1 MRTKSEKYYKALGE
15 REFVM
20 CGICGFAGKVDNSRE
35 VLKKMMDRIAHRG
48 PDDEGMYVDNY
59 VAIGHRRL
67 SIIDLNHGAQ
77 PMYNETGDIA
87 IVFNGEIY
95 NHLEIRQDLIAKGH
109 KFANDSDTE
118 CLIHGY
124 EEYGKELLGKLRGMF
139 AFVIWDTNTKTMFGA
154 RDYFGIKP
162 FYYSMFDGKLIFASE
177 TKAILDFPGFKKE
190 VNEEALEQYLSF
202 QYSVLPETFFKNI
215 FRLPAGHYMEYKDGQ
230 LKIERYFDPLMEP
243 EETGDLEKV
252 VPEIEALVKD
262 TIDAHMIADV
272 EVGSLLSSGVDSS
285 YVVSEFPGEKTF
297 TVGFLDKD
305 SKYNEI
311 GYAED
316 LVKVLNKKNF
326 SKNIDSDEYFESI
339 PTVMYYMDEPLA
351 DPSCIA
357 LYFVDQVAAEQIK
370 VVLSGEGADEFFGGY
385 NIYHEPISLEKYQK
399 LPLGIRKNLAN
410 IAKKLPDIKG
420 RDFLIRGSK
429 TVEER
434 FIGNANMFSVEEREK
449 LLKNPVSHV
458 APMDIVA
465 FEYKKVE
472 KLNDIAKMQYIDTN
486 FWLQGDILLKA
497 DKMSMAHCLESRV
510 PFLDIKVFNYAKK
523 LPIDFRCNDEA
534 TKRAFRIAAKKHLP
548 EATANKKKLGF
559 PVPIRVWLKEDKYY
573 NQVKEIFTGK
583 AAEKYFNTEMLLE
596 LLETHREGKVDNC
609 RKIWTI
615 YVFLVWYNV
624 YFENEEFEPINSEW
638 LKNRIKTA

>member
-1 MRTKSEKYYKALGE
+1 
-15 REFVM
+15 M
-20 CGICGFAGKVDNSRE
+20 CGICGFAGKVNNSRD
-35 VLKKMMDRIAHRG
+35 VLKTMMDKIAHRG
-48 PDDEGMYVDNY
+48 PDDEGMYVDND

-67 SIIDLNHGAQ
+67 SIIDLSHGAQ

-95 NHLEIRQDLIAKGH
+95 NHLEIRKDLIAKGH
-109 KFANDSDTE
+109 TFANDSDTE

-124 EEYGKELLGKLRGMF
+124 EEYGTELLGKLRGMF
-139 AFVIWDTNTKTMFGA
+139 SFVIWDTNKKLMFGA
-154 RDYFGIKP
+154 RDHFGIKP
-162 FYYSMFDGKLIFASE
+162 FYYSLFNDNFIFSSE
-177 TKAILDFPGFKKE
+177 TKAILEFPGFKKE

-202 QYSVLPETFFKNI
+202 QYSVLPETFFKGI
-215 FRLPAGHYMEYKDGQ
+215 YRLPAGHYLIFKDGKLEVQ
-230 LKIERYFDPLMEP
+230 RYFDPMMEP
-243 EETGDLEKV
+243 AESGDLEKTV
-252 VPEIEALVKD
+252 GEIEDVVKD
-262 TIDAHMIADV
+262 TINAHMIADV

-285 YVVSEFPGEKTF
+285 YVVSEFPGKKTF
-297 TVGFLDKD
+297 TVGFLDKN

-311 GYAED
+311 RYAES
-316 LVKVLNKKNF
+316 LVKELGKENYNKT
-326 SKNIDSDEYFESI
+326 IDSDEYFNSI

-385 NIYHEPISLEKYQK
+385 NIYHEPLSLKGYQK
-399 LPLGIRKNLAN
+399 LPKGLRKGLAA

-420 RDFLIRGSK
+420 RDFIIRGSK
-429 TVEER
+429 DVEER

-449 LLKNPVSHV
+449 YLKHPITHI
-458 APMDIVA
+458 PPKDIVA
-465 FEYKKVE
+465 STYKKVE
-472 KLNDIAKMQYIDTN
+472 GLNDIAKMQYIDTN

-510 PFLDIKVFNYAKK
+510 PFLDVKVFDYAKK
-523 LPIDFRCNDEA
+523 LTIDFRCNEDS
-534 TKRAFRIAAKKHLP
+534 TKRAFRIAAKRHLP

-573 NQVKEIFTGK
+573 NKVYEMFTSDV
-583 AAEKYFNTEMLLE
+583 ANKYFNTELLVKLLE
-596 LLETHREGKVDNC
+596 DHKADKADNS

-624 YFENEEFEPINSEW
+624 YFVEEDFKPINDEW
-638 LKNRIKTA
+638 VKNRIKTA